1 MEKAGNKNNSD
12 LNSKKYEF
20 NIESSPEAIIIAD
33 YHGKIVDVTRRYCE
47 ITGYSK
53 TELLHGNISNIK
65 FKTGSKITFRE
76 IWNELNLNKP
86 LSAIY
91 GNLTLKNGNEI
102 YISAQSSQVFSQGQP
117 LILILIHDITQQEKT
132 EQLLKESE
140 EKYKT
145 LFNSNPDYRIL
156 LNQDME
162 LIELNDAAIKTVGPH
177 FDQYKEIF
185 MDEIGKIHP
194 VDDPEKLKKNV
205 KKIISLNQSGPLSN
219 KLIDKNG
226 NTEWFEIYITP
237 IKIEEKIIGYQ
248 GTGHDITNLK
258 IAEKELKNSL
268 LEKEILL
275 REIHHRVKNNMQ
287 IISSLLNLQS
297 SFIQDPKAIE
307 AFHES
312 QTRIKSMAMVHEQLY
327 QSGDLTQISIR
338 DYILKLV
345 NNLFY
350 SYGVRKDQITLVTEI
365 SDIKLNLE
373 TVLPCGLIL
382 CEVISNSLKYAFP
395 EGEEGEIRIRLE
407 FMDDTLHLTISD
419 NGIGLT
425 ENDYLENKSL
435 GMQLIQTLTNQLDGE
450 LELDIEQG
458 TQYKISF
465 KEAEYRERI

>member
-1 MEKAGNKNNSD
+1 MEKAGNKNNSN
-12 LNSKKYEF
+12 LNSARYEF

-33 YHGKIVDVTRRYCE
+33 YNGKIVDASRRYCE

-53 TELLHGNISNIK
+53 KELFHENISNIK
-65 FKTGSKITFRE
+65 FNTGSKITLRK
-76 IWNELNLNKP
+76 IWDELNLNKP
-86 LSAIY
+86 ISTYY
-91 GNLTLKNGNEI
+91 GTLTLKNGREI
-102 YISAQSSQVFSQGQP
+102 YISAQSSQVYSQGQP

-132 EQLLKESE
+132 KQLLNESE
-140 EKYKT
+140 EKYKS

-156 LNQDME
+156 LDQDME
-162 LIELNDAAIKTVGPH
+162 ILELNDAAMKIVGPH
-177 FDQYKEIF
+177 LDQYKEIF
-185 MDEIGKIHP
+185 IDEIGKIHP
-194 VDDPEKLKKNV
+194 GDNPEKLKENIKR
-205 KKIISLNQSGPLSN
+205 IINSKSGKLSN

-226 NTEWFEIYITP
+226 NTRWFEIYIIP
-237 IKIEEKIIGYQ
+237 LKIEDKIIGYQ
-248 GTGHDITNLK
+248 GTGHDITTLK
-258 IAEKELKNSL
+258 ITEKELKNSL

-297 SFIQDPKAIE
+297 SFIKDPKAIE

-312 QTRIKSMAMVHEQLY
+312 QTRIQSMAMVHEQLY

-350 SYGVRKDQITLVTEI
+350 SYGIRKDQITLVTEI

-395 EGEEGEIRIRLE
+395 EGEEGEIRICLE

>member
-1 MEKAGNKNNSD
+1 MEKTGNKNHSN
-12 LNSKKYEF
+12 LNSNKYEF
-20 NIESSPEAIIIAD
+20 NIENSPEAIIIAD
-33 YHGKIVDVTRRYCE
+33 YNGKIVDASRRYCE

-53 TELLHGNISNIK
+53 NELFQENISHIK
-65 FKTGSKITFRE
+65 FNTRSKITLRK
-76 IWNELNLNKP
+76 IWDELNLNKP
-86 LSAIY
+86 ISTYY
-91 GNLTLKNGNEI
+91 GTLTLKNGREI
-102 YISAQSSQVFSQGQP
+102 YISAQSSQVYSQGQP
-117 LILILIHDITQQEKT
+117 LILTLIHDITKYEET

-156 LNQDME
+156 LNHDME
-162 LIELNDAAIKTVGPH
+162 IVELNDAAMKTVGPH
-177 FDQYKEIF
+177 FDQYKEVWING
-185 MDEIGKIHP
+185 IGKIHP
-194 VDDPEKLKKNV
+194 EDNPENLKKSV

-226 NTEWFEIYITP
+226 NTKWFEIYIIP

-248 GTGHDITNLK
+248 GTGHDITTLK

-297 SFIQDPKAIE
+297 SFIKDPKAIE

-312 QTRIKSMAMVHEQLY
+312 QTRIQSMAMVHEQLY

-373 TVLPCGLIL
+373 TVMPCGLIL
-382 CEVISNSLKYAFP
+382 CEVITNSLKYAFP

-435 GMQLIQTLTNQLDGE
+435 GMQLIQTLTEQLDGE

-465 KEAEYRERI
+465 KEAEYRKRI

>member
-1 MEKAGNKNNSD
+1 M
-12 LNSKKYEF
+12 
-20 NIESSPEAIIIAD
+20 
-33 YHGKIVDVTRRYCE
+33 
-47 ITGYSK
+47 
-53 TELLHGNISNIK
+53 
-65 FKTGSKITFRE
+65 
-76 IWNELNLNKP
+76 
-86 LSAIY
+86 
-91 GNLTLKNGNEI
+91 
-102 YISAQSSQVFSQGQP
+102 
-117 LILILIHDITQQEKT
+117 IHDITKYEET

-156 LNQDME
+156 LNHDME
-162 LIELNDAAIKTVGPH
+162 LVELNEAAIKTVGPH
-177 FDQYKEIF
+177 FDQYKEVWING
-185 MDEIGKIHP
+185 IGKIR
-194 VDDPEKLKKNV
+194 PEDNPENLKKSV
-205 KKIISLNQSGPLSN
+205 RKIINLNHSGPVTP

-226 NTEWFEIYITP
+226 NTQWFEIYLTP
-237 IKIEEKIIGYQ
+237 IKIDEKIIGYQ
-248 GTGHDITNLK
+248 GTGHNLTTLK
-258 IAEKELKNSL
+258 MAEKELKNSL
-268 LEKEILL
+268 MEKEILL

-312 QTRIKSMAMVHEQLY
+312 QTRIQSMAMVHEQLY

-345 NNLFY
+345 SNLFY
-350 SYGVRKDQITLVTEI
+350 SYGIRKDQITLVTEI

-382 CEVISNSLKYAFP
+382 CEVITNSLKYAFP
-395 EGEEGEIRIRLE
+395 DGEGEIRICLE

>member
-1 MEKAGNKNNSD
+1 MEKVGNESNLDVNIA
-12 LNSKKYEF
+12 KYEF
-20 NIESSPEAIIIAD
+20 KIVNSPEAIIIAD
-33 YHGKIVDVTRRYCE
+33 YRGKIIDASDRYCE

-53 TELLHGNISNIK
+53 KELLHENISNIK
-65 FKTGSKITFRE
+65 FNTGSKITLRK
-76 IWNELNLNKP
+76 IWDELNLNKP
-86 LSAIY
+86 ISTYY
-91 GNLTLKNGNEI
+91 GTLTIKNGRKI
-102 YISAQSSQVFSQGQP
+102 YISAQSSQVYSQGQP
-117 LILILIHDITQQEKT
+117 LILTLIHDITKYEKT
-132 EQLLKESE
+132 EQLLIESE

-162 LIELNDAAIKTVGPH
+162 LLELNEAAIKTVGPH
-177 FDQYKEIF
+177 FDQYKEVWIDG
-185 MDEIGKIHP
+185 MGKIL
-194 VDDPEKLKKNV
+194 PEDNPENLKKSLM
-205 KKIISLNQSGPLSN
+205 KIINLNQSGPVTP

-226 NTEWFEIYITP
+226 NTQWFEIYLTP
-237 IKIEEKIIGYQ
+237 IRIDEKIIGYQ
-248 GTGHDITNLK
+248 GSGHNLTTLK
-258 IAEKELKNSL
+258 MAEKELKNSL
-268 LEKEILL
+268 MEKEILL

-297 SFIQDPKAIE
+297 SFIKDPKAIE

-312 QTRIKSMAMVHEQLY
+312 QTRIQSMAMVHEQLY
-327 QSGDLTQISIR
+327 QSGDLTQISIQ

-350 SYGVRKDQITLVTEI
+350 SYGIRKDQITMVTEI

-395 EGEEGEIRIRLE
+395 EGEGEIRICLE
-407 FMDDTLHLTISD
+407 FIDDTLHLTISD

-435 GMQLIQTLTNQLDGE
+435 GIQLIQTLTDQLDGE